1 MEGDKE
7 EDLQR
12 KTEFPDEERL
22 CTWREVDVDLDTICS
37 SPRAISALTGVLA
50 QETHMDVRKRI
61 PTEKGK
67 QFETQKMKENRK
79 TALANLTRQMNLISP
94 LLTDF
99 ENEKQVRTEVV
110 HLDQLFVKVQ
120 EAHDAYLKAL
130 DDDDEIKLALEWFG
144 TRDKDVL
151 QLKQRIIGF
160 LDDADKLR
168 GGLRDTHSVKSK
180 SSRRSRH
187 SLSSVTSARLK
198 LIEAK
203 AKAAALEVK
212 ASFLKEKQALKM
224 ATEELELRQ
233 QIAEAKAEEK
243 TYEKFEE
250 EQNIDGMN
258 ENLED
263 VEVKLTST
271 TISPG
276 VQSNDQ
282 ATLRVPSVKFQSS
295 AIVGSTTTP
304 VTTPALVS
312 AASMNPTA
320 RPFVPKSVPIKEEEY
335 KDKYETPTD
344 YKLPHVKRECT
355 CSFGKDSS
363 SVEGTGLDQNY
374 LDIQRKQAELSEMI
388 VTQQARSLLPSH
400 KPPTFSGDVMSYP
413 AFITAFETLIES
425 KVDDSNERLYFLDQY
440 TSGKAKELIKGCLQ
454 MKGEDSY
461 KEARRLLKKHFGDP
475 YKIASAYIAKL
486 SSWPAVKPNDGTGL
500 QEFSIVLEQARN
512 AMTGMQ
518 YMNDLNTANVMRQ
531 LWETLPRYLRSKW
544 TERVSRIRS
553 VKGQTTSFNNFC
565 QFVSEQADLATD
577 PIYSEEGISKAM
589 DPFEKYLKQ
598 RERKTKRGSGTNFA
612 TGLSGKNGSGG
623 NSHPISCTLYSRAHH
638 LDECAEFLK
647 KPLVERRDVIK
658 QKGLCFGCYNSEH
671 IAKLCKGK
679 KTCQI
684 YNKKH
689 PTSLHDYSWK
699 SEDVKTESG
708 KGQHEKSEVSEKK
721 TEERVVNVCTAICNV
736 TDAGDVPVAMGIIQR
751 GCTPRTIQTIRC
763 AYALLDN
770 ASGGTSIKED
780 SLGRLGVE
788 GSETKLLLTTMHG
801 TQEVDTKA
809 VDELMASHFQEN
821 EVIVPLPRAYVR

>member
-1 MEGDKE
+1 M
-7 EDLQR
+7 
-12 KTEFPDEERL
+12 
-22 CTWREVDVDLDTICS
+22 
-37 SPRAISALTGVLA
+37 
-50 QETHMDVRKRI
+50 
-61 PTEKGK
+61 
-67 QFETQKMKENRK
+67 
-79 TALANLTRQMNLISP
+79 
-94 LLTDF
+94 
-99 ENEKQVRTEVV
+99 RTEVV

-144 TRDKDVL
+144 TNDKDVL

-187 SLSSVTSARLK
+187 SLSLVTSARLK

-224 ATEELELRQ
+224 ATEELE
-233 QIAEAKAEEK
+233 AEAKAEEK

-335 KDKYETPTD
+335 KDRYETPTD

-425 KVDDSNERLYFLDQY
+425 KVHDSNERLYFLDQY

-461 KEARRLLKKHFGDP
+461 KEARRLLKKHFAWHFGGSFWYSWWHAKTVGKDP
-475 YKIASAYIAKL
+475 K
-486 SSWPAVKPNDGTGL
+486 
-500 QEFSIVLEQARN
+500 
-512 AMTGMQ
+512 
-518 YMNDLNTANVMRQ
+518 
-531 LWETLPRYLRSKW
+531 
-544 TERVSRIRS
+544 
-553 VKGQTTSFNNFC
+553 
-565 QFVSEQADLATD
+565 
-577 PIYSEEGISKAM
+577 
-589 DPFEKYLKQ
+589 
-598 RERKTKRGSGTNFA
+598 GSGA
-612 TGLSGKNGSGG
+612 
-623 NSHPISCTLYSRAHH
+623 
-638 LDECAEFLK
+638 
-647 KPLVERRDVIK
+647 K
-658 QKGLCFGCYNSEH
+658 QH
-671 IAKLCKGK
+671 
-679 KTCQI
+679 
-684 YNKKH
+684 
-689 PTSLHDYSWK
+689 
-699 SEDVKTESG
+699 
-708 KGQHEKSEVSEKK
+708 
-721 TEERVVNVCTAICNV
+721 
-736 TDAGDVPVAMGIIQR
+736 
-751 GCTPRTIQTIRC
+751 
-763 AYALLDN
+763 
-770 ASGGTSIKED
+770 
-780 SLGRLGVE
+780 
-788 GSETKLLLTTMHG
+788 
-801 TQEVDTKA
+801 
-809 VDELMASHFQEN
+809 
-821 EVIVPLPRAYVR
+821 PRAC